1 MFPAVQ
7 GHLRFD
13 LREINTG
20 NDHVLFLFIL
30 EKQKTPDTKVR
41 EPAVS
46 VPSWHGPPVPDRRR
60 LERPVSNPERH
71 NTYLSLK
78 NAEFFYVSMLMSI

>member
-1 MFPAVQ
+1 MERIRSKVGLVLEEYAHWKLELSKVISFASCGNSHWSTPDWGYLSRHFALLVFPAVQ

-30 EKQKTPDTKVR
+30 GE
-41 EPAVS
+41 
-46 VPSWHGPPVPDRRR
+46 
-60 LERPVSNPERH
+60 
-71 NTYLSLK
+71 LK
-78 NAEFFYVSMLMSI
+78 FV